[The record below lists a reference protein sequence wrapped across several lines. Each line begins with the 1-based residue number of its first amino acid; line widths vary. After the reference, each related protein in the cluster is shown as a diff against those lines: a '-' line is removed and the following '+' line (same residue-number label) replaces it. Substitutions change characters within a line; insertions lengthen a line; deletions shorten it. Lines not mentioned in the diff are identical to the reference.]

1 MKSQN
6 GLHTQTPPK
15 ASNAKVVQQD
25 TASANVDPNAN
36 GVRLRGG
43 LRPSSLPST
52 IPDSARPRTMSK
64 HSQSQ
69 GDTQPVSQWV
79 YDKYTNGGDTQPKS
93 NDRQDTTQNEATGSQ
108 GHVGQT
114 VHSPHVNLL
123 AAWEQHSARDVESL
137 LPFAG
142 LNEEDDD
149 LPSQGVY
156 MDFYPESKRFS
167 VPKTPASQSRK
178 RKRGSQMPSQE
189 TETPSLPVNPF
200 AGQLAD
206 GNLMDPSQLF
216 KATQALTSP
225 ANAAMDNLSDRPSP
239 DLQNMQRPSTADT
252 VSSPITLR
260 RANMTRSVTEPHT
273 TYLSMKESQEERERQ
288 RKLQEQRDLEDE
300 SSDGEFNTDDTAIK
314 KYICKNRR
322 DHAARTQFAGLTASP
337 VKAHKRPYTKRHG
350 KGAKSPQSSPL
361 RSGKHLSDPLIISD
375 DVPAELAIDDTTNIT
390 EDETEHEEDVE
401 ERAVVG
407 QPADLAEEN
416 KENVEVPMSEARPVQ
431 ATSDLL
437 ATQPTPT
444 HNNVRTI
451 SRVTRASQSK
461 VEPSSPIAPRS
472 PERSTAS
479 TNPSQTYGV
488 ADSQSSQCLRTERP
502 AIGGFHSSSL
512 DSRAMVP
519 QSQLSQVVKSS
530 SAPIPPTQDEASP
543 RQSEDKGEVTID
555 KVPQDAS
562 KAAVSDKPNDEQSEV
577 TAERKDATTH
587 QSPRAQVEA
596 YRQQSTEQTKL
607 DSVASHVPSHFPTP
621 DSTSKAPSSHKTVT
635 PSGPSTMYETA
646 LETMDQTPSK
656 SRVSTLRSGLRSKPT
671 SPAKSQS
678 QSQSW
683 RGMSDIMADSSPQD
697 NLGDDIADINILTED
712 DKAYHHTLNGLVHES
727 RPEKRRKLGHQRGL
741 RRETSFFNR
750 ETSTRAT
757 SPTRWRR
764 LEKDLEAEPEVPLTS
779 SQPTWSMT
787 TQPEAEPEAV
797 VDDTSLPTN
806 QISSDQMTVSD
817 LLKANAGLKAL
828 PATVAAKHRTSSE
841 SHSPVSSSP
850 LKRKRDTS
858 LSVSAAAASSTT
870 TRNSPTPTPTARNR
884 VFAHFNGDSSCFYPA
899 TCTGI
904 IPGNEA
910 RYRVHFDHGADA
922 VVSAYVIKRLEL
934 RPGDICKVD
943 MEGMRTRNFAVLE
956 ARHPVETADGGHQ
969 AALTAGIPVSRDI
982 YGHECV
988 LLYPKNRQ
996 SDGGEQSDS
1005 SKLEM
1010 PISRVYITQ
1019 TQWTAFKDRDFT
1031 FVPDKVPLLTG
1042 LQTPSERPSTPS
1054 TPTSRTRRAKAFV
1067 PSFSRPT
1074 KASADATGGLFTN
1087 LVFTLTNISSSTRLD
1102 QTKHLITSNGGRVL
1116 EQGFDELFA
1125 VPDISRPNSPSK
1137 RVPKNSTCQLTP
1149 EAKTVG
1155 FTCLI
1160 ADEHWRGAKYMQALA
1175 LGIPCLATRWVSDSL
1190 AKHTLLPLPPYLLA
1204 AGTSTFLD
1212 GATRSR
1218 TLDPMPDPNTSTL
1231 EEIVAS
1237 RSTMLS
1243 DTSVLL
1249 IMQKHEEGPMRHHI
1263 FLTQAL
1269 GASKVAKVTSV
1280 EAASKAISE
1289 AGEPW
1294 DWVYSHSDRVAEVEK
1309 VLYGGAVGGRGRK
1322 RKRTSGG
1329 ARNHAEGGMK
1339 RPRVVEH
1346 EFVIQS
1352 LILGRLAE

>member
-1 MKSQN
+1 
-6 GLHTQTPPK
+6 
-15 ASNAKVVQQD
+15 
-25 TASANVDPNAN
+25 
-36 GVRLRGG
+36 
-43 LRPSSLPST
+43 
-52 IPDSARPRTMSK
+52 MSK

-79 YDKYTNGGDTQPKS
+79 YDKYTNGGDTRSVS
-93 NDRQDTTQNEATGSQ
+93 NDREGTSQIEATSSQ
-108 GHVGQT
+108 AHVGQT
-114 VHSPHVNLL
+114 VDSPHIDLL
-123 AAWEQHSARDVESL
+123 AAWEQQHSARDVESI
-137 LPFAG
+137 LPFAA

-149 LPSQGVY
+149 LLSQGVY
-156 MDFYPESKRFS
+156 TDLYPESKRFS

-178 RKRGSQMPSQE
+178 RKRGSQTPSQE
-189 TETPSLPVNPF
+189 TQTPSLPINPF
-200 AGQLAD
+200 AGQSAD

-225 ANAAMDNLSDRPSP
+225 ANAAVDNLSDRPSP

-260 RANMTRSVTEPHT
+260 RANMTRAVTEPHT

-288 RKLQEQRDLEDE
+288 RKLQEQRDLEDDSSE
-300 SSDGEFNTDDTAIK
+300 SEFNTDGTAYK
-314 KYICKNRR
+314 TYICKKRR

-337 VKAHKRPYTKRHG
+337 VKAHKRPYAKRHG
-350 KGAKSPQSSPL
+350 KDAKSPQSSPL
-361 RSGKHLSDPLIISD
+361 RSGIHLSDPLIISD
-375 DVPAELAIDDTTNIT
+375 DVPVELAIDDTTNIT
-390 EDETEHEEDVE
+390 EEETEHEEEVE
-401 ERAVVG
+401 ERAVTG
-407 QPADLAEEN
+407 QSADLAEEN
-416 KENVEVPMSEARPVQ
+416 KENVEVPMSEARPGQ
-431 ATSDLL
+431 AISSVV
-437 ATQPTPT
+437 ASQPTPT
-444 HNNVRTI
+444 HNNTRSN

-461 VEPSSPIAPRS
+461 LQPSSPTAPRS

-479 TNPSQTYGV
+479 TNPSQIYGV
-488 ADSQSSQCLRTERP
+488 ADSQSSQRPGTVRP
-502 AIGGFHSSSL
+502 AIDDFHSSSV

-543 RQSEDKGEVTID
+543 RQSEDRWEVTVD
-555 KVPQDAS
+555 KVPQDLL
-562 KAAVSDKPNDEQSEV
+562 KAEVSDKPEDEQSEV
-577 TAERKDATTH
+577 TAKGKDATPY
-587 QSPRAQVEA
+587 QSPRAQVET
-596 YRQQSTEQTKL
+596 YRPQSTKQTKT
-607 DSVASHVPSHFPTP
+607 DSVASHVPSHCPTP

-697 NLGDDIADINILTED
+697 NLGDTITDINILTED
-712 DKAYHHTLNGLVHES
+712 DKEYHHTVNRLVHES
-727 RPEKRRKLGHQRGL
+727 RPEKRRKVGHEGRL
-741 RRETSFFNR
+741 HRETSGLNQATR
-750 ETSTRAT
+750 TSAT
-757 SPTRWRR
+757 SPTRWKP
-764 LEKDLEAEPEVPLTS
+764 LGDDLEAEPEVPLTS

-787 TQPEAEPEAV
+787 TQPEPEPEAV
-797 VDDTSLPTN
+797 VDDTSPPTN
-806 QISSDQMTVSD
+806 QKISPQMTVSD
-817 LLKANAGLKAL
+817 LLQANAGLKAI
-828 PATVAAKHRTSSE
+828 PATVAAKHSTSSE
-841 SHSPVSSSP
+841 SHSPVSSSR
-850 LKRKRDTS
+850 LKRKRDSS
-858 LSVSAAAASSTT
+858 LSVPTAAASGTT
-870 TRNSPTPTPTARNR
+870 TRNDPTPTPTVPNR
-884 VFAHFNGDSSCFYPA
+884 VFAHFNGDSSCFCPA
-899 TCTGI
+899 TCTGMI
-904 IPGNEA
+904 AGNEP
-910 RYRVHFDHGADA
+910 RFRVHFDHGADA
-922 VVSAYVIKRLEL
+922 VVSGYVIKRLEL

-943 MEGMRTRNFAVLE
+943 MEGMRTKNFVVLE
-956 ARHPVETADGGHQ
+956 ARHPVEIADGGHQ
-969 AALTAGIPVSRDI
+969 AALTEGIPVSRDV
-982 YGHECV
+982 YGHESV

-1010 PISRVYITQ
+1010 PISRVYVTQ
-1019 TQWTAFKDRDFT
+1019 TQWTAIKDRDFT

-1054 TPTSRTRRAKAFV
+1054 TPTSRTRRAKTSV
-1067 PSFSRPT
+1067 LSFSRPT
-1074 KASADATGGLFTN
+1074 KASADAKGGLFTN

-1116 EQGFDELFA
+1116 EQGFDELFSI
-1125 VPDISRPNSPSK
+1125 PEISRPNSPSK

-1175 LGIPCLATRWVSDSL
+1175 LGIPCLAPRWISDSL

-1263 FLTQAL
+1263 FLTHAL

-1280 EAASKAISE
+1280 EGTAKAISE
-1289 AGEPW
+1289 ASEPW
-1294 DWVYSHSDRVAEVEK
+1294 DWVYTHSDRVAEVEK
-1309 VLYGGAVGGRGRK
+1309 VLYGGVVGGRGRK
-1322 RKRTSGG
+1322 RKRTSAGG
-1329 ARNHAEGGMK
+1329 RDKAEGGMK
-1339 RPRVVEH
+1339 RLRVVEH

-1352 LILGRLAE
+1352 LILGQLAE